1 MRYHLLLQKCI
12 RVLFGLN
19 AVLLILAPL
28 VLLFKPADAFDEGPV
43 MCPSRI
49 YYGVECAGCG
59 LTRATMHLLH
69 GDWLEAYYYNG
80 LVFVT
85 TPILAL
91 LWGIGLWKSLQLSG
105 FLPERHTIVIFD
117 V

>member
-1 MRYHLLLQKCI
+1 MQYSRTLVKGI
-12 RVLFGLN
+12 RALFALN
-19 AVLLILAPL
+19 AVLFVAAPI
-28 VLLFKPADAFDEGPV
+28 VLLLKPADAFDEGPV

-91 LWGIGLWKSLQLSG
+91 IWIVGLWKSLQLSG
-105 FLPERHTIVIFD
+105 LLPERHTIKLNA
-117 V
+117 